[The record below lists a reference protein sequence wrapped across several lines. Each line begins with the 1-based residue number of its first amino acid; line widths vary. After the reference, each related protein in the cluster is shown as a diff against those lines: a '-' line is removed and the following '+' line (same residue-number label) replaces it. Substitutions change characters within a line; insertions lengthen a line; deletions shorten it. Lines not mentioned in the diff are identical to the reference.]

1 MAGGLLERRRI
12 DARSRAAAPGRR
24 QRRGRVRVGDLRGRA
39 EDTLARFERTA
50 SANPRNA
57 YLGNLLG
64 EAPEFPHYRID
75 RETLLE
81 VIDAE
86 ALADLV
92 LASSCT
98 PPFTPI
104 LHQAGRPAL
113 DGGVADNVSA
123 GAVPEAH
130 TLVRLTRRYRSLPRH
145 PSRTN
150 VRPSVPIPVSSWEYT
165 DPRGL

>member
-1 MAGGLLERRRI
+1 VAGGLLERRRI

-75 RETLLE
+75 RETL
-81 VIDAE
+81 
-86 ALADLV
+86 
-92 LASSCT
+92 T
-98 PPFTPI
+98 W
-104 LHQAGRPAL
+104 
-113 DGGVADNVSA
+113 A
-123 GAVPEAH
+123 GAAAKH
-130 TLVRLTRRYRSLPRH
+130 G
-145 PSRTN
+145 SRGKSAEN
-150 VRPSVPIPVSSWEYT
+150 DAVSG
-165 DPRGL
+165 P

>member
-1 MAGGLLERRRI
+1 M
-12 DARSRAAAPGRR
+12 
-24 QRRGRVRVGDLRGRA
+24 
-39 EDTLARFERTA
+39 F
-50 SANPRNA
+50 PR
-57 YLGNLLG
+57 
-64 EAPEFPHYRID
+64 YRID

-81 VIDAE
+81 MIDAE

-104 LHQAGRPAL
+104 LHHAGRPAL
-113 DGGVADNVSA
+113 DGGVADNVPA

-145 PSRTN
+145 PLRTY
-150 VRPSVPIPVSSWEYT
+150 VQPSVPIPVSSRDYT